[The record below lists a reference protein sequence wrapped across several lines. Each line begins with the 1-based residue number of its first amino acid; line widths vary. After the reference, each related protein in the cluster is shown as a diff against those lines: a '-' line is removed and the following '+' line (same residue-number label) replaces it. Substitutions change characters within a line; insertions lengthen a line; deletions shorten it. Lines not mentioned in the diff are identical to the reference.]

1 MFGGGGKLSTTEL
14 AEALKP
20 FANDSVSFMSAADK
34 EDAIATFTDAFM
46 KDPLFVWMADLQE
59 DNAVENDIREDNTI
73 DNEKKMAKMNKWM
86 FQVSFNVHR
95 GSVPMVIK
103 GRNNEVVGAMN
114 MLVSSD
120 HEESILKMFLSLL
133 KYGIPPM
140 FKEKQSYGPN
150 SQKRL
155 DAVKVLA
162 KRRNE
167 HMKSIKRWI
176 YLLSI
181 GVRSDQHGQ
190 GYGKKLLTTLHQA
203 ADSLKV
209 PVYLETESK
218 ENEELYKYF
227 GYKTV
232 EELDLVAP
240 NDESPTARQ
249 HMWLMKRDPQ

>member
-1 MFGGGGKLSTTEL
+1 MFGGGKLSTTEL
-14 AEALKP
+14 AQALNP
-20 FANDSVSFMSAADK
+20 FANDSVSFMSGDDK
-34 EDAIATFTDAFM
+34 EDAIATLADAFM
-46 KDPLFVWMADLQE
+46 EDPLFVWMADFQE
-59 DNAVENDIREDNTI
+59 DNTVE
-73 DNEKKMAKMNKWM
+73 NEKKMAKLNKWM
-86 FQVSFNVHR
+86 FQVGLNVYR

-103 GRNNEVVGAMN
+103 GRNNQVVGAMN
-114 MLVSSD
+114 IIASSGA
-120 HEESILKMFLSLL
+120 EESMLKMFMSLL
-133 KYGIPPM
+133 KYGLPPM
-140 FKEKQSYGPN
+140 YKEKQNYGPN

-155 DAVKVLA
+155 DAVDVLS
-162 KRRNE
+162 KRRNA

-203 ADSLKV
+203 ADSLEV

-218 ENEELYKYF
+218 ENEEMYKYF

-240 NDESPTARQ
+240 KDESPTARRK
-249 HMWLMKRDPQ
+249 MWLMKRDPQ

>member
-1 MFGGGGKLSTTEL
+1 MFGGGEEKLSTAEL

-20 FANDSVSFMSAADK
+20 FANDSVSFMSGDDK
-34 EDAIATFTDAFM
+34 EDAIATLVDAFM

-59 DNAVENDIREDNTI
+59 DNTVE
-73 DNEKKMAKMNKWM
+73 NEKKMAKMNKWM
-86 FQVSFNVHR
+86 FQVAFNVHR

-103 GRNNEVVGAMN
+103 GRNNEVVGSMN
-114 MLVSSD
+114 ILVSSD
-120 HEESILKMFLSLL
+120 HEESMLKLFLSIL

-140 FKEKQSYGPN
+140 YKEKQSYGPN

-162 KRRNE
+162 QRRNAN
-167 HMKSIKRWI
+167 MKSIKRWI
-176 YLLSI
+176 YLQSI
-181 GVRSDQHGQ
+181 GVRSDQHGK

-203 ADSLKV
+203 ADSLQV

-218 ENEELYKYF
+218 ENEEMYKYF

-232 EELDLVAP
+232 EELDLIAP
-240 NDESPTARQ
+240 KDDSPTARQ
-249 HMWLMKRDPQ
+249 KMWLMKRDPQ